1 MSQHV
6 SLQGNSRQKDTSLT
20 PEPNHLT
27 TIRHMVSVIAKKFKK
42 NMFLTNT
49 ADLNTIDDDTS

>member
-27 TIRHMVSVIAKKFKK
+27 TIRHMVSVIAKKF
-42 NMFLTNT
+42 
-49 ADLNTIDDDTS
+49 